1 VNPFVGTGANK
12 AMEPGSRL
20 LRKASLPGQEGR
32 SEDGHGFNEQNSLG
46 LVGLPCHRSGHDQS
60 QSVNDATE
68 RSTKQ
73 EGAEPRCPQ
82 PDRLKRRRLSLEG

>member
-1 VNPFVGTGANK
+1 MTSITYYAN
-12 AMEPGSRL
+12 
-20 LRKASLPGQEGR
+20 
-32 SEDGHGFNEQNSLG
+32 GFNEQNSLC

-60 QSVNDATE
+60 QSVNDAAE

-82 PDRLKRRRLSLEG
+82 PDRLERRRLSLEGLTRSISTVKISRGDLRS